1 MIKSMLKVLGVAAT
15 AVVAV
20 EIWERV
26 KPLIVAKAL
35 EVGGPPSAE

>member
-1 MIKSMLKVLGVAAT
+1 MFKSLLKVLGVAAT

-20 EIWERV
+20 ELWERV

-35 EVGGPPSAE
+35 EVGSRTPAE